1 MITRIIRFFLE
12 NKLIAFLLFLALAGW
27 GIATAPFDWE
37 IGWIPRDPV
46 PVDAIPDIGDN
57 QQIVF
62 TDWPGRSPQDIE
74 DQVTYPLTTQLLG
87 IPGVRTVRS
96 NSMFGFSAIN
106 IIFEDDV
113 EFYWSRARILE
124 KLNALPAGLLP
135 SGVQPALGPD
145 ATALGQIFWYT
156 LEGYDPDG
164 NPAGGWD
171 PHELRSIQDF
181 QVRYALSAVEGVAEV
196 SSIGGYVQ
204 EVQVDIDPVAMREAD
219 VSVVDVANAVR
230 NSNLDVGARTIEM
243 NRVEYVVRG
252 LGYVRSLED
261 VEESVVA
268 VRDNTPIRIRDVAKV
283 GRGPAQRRGALSKA
297 GAEAVGGVVVA
308 RFGENPLEVINR
320 VKEEIETIAPGLPS
334 RELADGT
341 VSQVKIVPFYDRTG
355 LIYETLGTLEEALS
369 LQILI
374 TIIVIIIMVMHLRSS
389 LIISILLP
397 LAVLMS
403 FILMKYV
410 GVDANVVAL
419 AGIAISIGTVVDMGI
434 VLTENMLQH
443 MRESRESGEKE
454 PLLEVIYRATA
465 EVSPAVVTALTTT
478 IVSFLP
484 VFMLEAQEGRL
495 FGPLAFTK
503 TFILLAAL
511 VIVLTILPALAHT
524 LFSQKIGRRRWRIF
538 WNVVLIVFGIWVAI
552 VWMAWAG
559 LAIIAL
565 GINNTLALAAANA
578 GAYVDDK
585 SDDPYNDFASKGRA
599 AVHPDDSVFTRYLK
613 QYAPVYASWAP
624 WIGNLIVILA
634 VAWLLAGNWLPL
646 GAQSPVALSFLFLVL
661 TGIVLFGLFYL
672 YIRFYR
678 SILEWVLHHKGVFL
692 ILPLLLL
699 FLGYLGWRGFG
710 TAFSP
715 VSTGLSNLGWDVEET
730 RLWSALD
737 ERFPGLGREFMPKL
751 DEGSF
756 LLMPTTMPHAGTEEA
771 RQMMQE
777 MDMRIASIPEVE
789 EVVGKIGRVESALDP
804 APLSMFETVIIYK
817 SEFKTDDRGRRI
829 RFRVDN
835 GEFVRDGDGNLIS
848 DRRGLFYR
856 QWRDEIQST
865 DDIWT
870 EVLHASDLPGVTS
883 APKLHPI
890 ETRLVM
896 LQTGMRANMGVRIS
910 GPDLETI
917 EGFAMALEREIRG
930 VDGVRP
936 ASVFAD
942 RVVGKPYIEIDIDR
956 RAIGRHGLTIRD
968 VQQVITMA
976 IGGEAVGTTVEGR
989 DRYPMRVRYAR
1000 EYRDHPEAMAR
1011 VLVPAPDGSQIPLG
1025 QLAGIRF
1032 ATGPMNIRSE
1042 NTFKN
1047 AYVTFDRMAGE
1058 APVEVVDRVRAHLD
1072 RQISEGHLTVPD
1084 GIRYVFEGEFRHQQ
1098 RAAERLA
1105 IILPITLLIIF
1116 LLIYFQFRSVP
1127 VTAIIFTSIALVWAG
1142 GFLMLWLYGQGWFL
1156 NFSVLGMELREF
1168 LQMGT
1173 VNLSVAV
1180 WVGFLALFGIA
1191 VDDGVIM
1198 STYLQQRFEK
1208 NRPADR
1214 AAIYQTVLEAAQRR
1228 VRPCLMTTGTTML
1241 ALLPI
1246 LSSTGKGSE
1255 IMAPM
1260 AIPAFGGMFALL
1272 VSLLL
1277 VPMLYA
1283 ALKEAELKRASRR
1296 STS

>member
-12 NKLIAFLLFLALAGW
+12 NKLVALLLFLALAGW
-27 GIATAPFDWE
+27 GLATAPFDWD

-57 QQIVF
+57 QQIIF
-62 TDWPGRSPQDIE
+62 TEWSGRSPQDIE

-87 IPGVRTVRS
+87 IPGVRTIRS
-96 NSMFGFSAIN
+96 NSMFGFSTIN

-135 SGVQPALGPD
+135 PEVQPALGPD

-156 LEGYDPDG
+156 LEGYDHEG

-171 PHELRSIQDF
+171 PQELRSIQDF

-196 SSIGGYVQ
+196 ASIGGYVQ
-204 EVQVDIDPVAMREAD
+204 EVQVDIDPVAMREAG
-219 VSVVDVANAVR
+219 VSVLDVANAVR

-243 NRVEYVVRG
+243 NRAEYVVRG

-261 VEESVVA
+261 LEESVVA
-268 VRDNTPIRIRDVAKV
+268 VWDNTPIRIRDVAKV

-320 VKEEIETIAPGLPS
+320 VKEEIGTISPGLPS
-334 RELADGT
+334 KELADGT

-465 EVSPAVVTALTTT
+465 EVSPAVVTALSTT

-503 TFILLAAL
+503 TFILIAAL

-524 LFSQKIGRRRWRIF
+524 LFSQKIGRRRWRIL
-538 WNVVLIVFGIWVAI
+538 WNGVLIAFGFWTAV

-565 GINNTLALAAANA
+565 GINNLLAMAAAHAGEYPDDMA
-578 GAYVDDK
+578 GAAQVK
-585 SDDPYNDFASKGRA
+585 
-599 AVHPDDSVFTRYLK
+599 RYG
-613 QYAPVYASWAP
+613 PVYADWSP
-624 WIGNLIVILA
+624 WLSNVIVILA

-646 GAQSPVALSFLFLVL
+646 GPQSPVALSFLFLLL
-661 TGIVLFGLFYL
+661 TGIILFGFFYL
-672 YIRFYR
+672 YIRYYR
-678 SILEWVLHHKGVFL
+678 TILQWVLQHKAVFL
-692 ILPLLLL
+692 VLPLLVLL
-699 FLGYLGWRGFG
+699 LGAMSWRGFSS
-710 TAFSP
+710 TFSF
-715 VSTGLSNLGWDVEET
+715 VSTGFGTLGWNVEET
-730 RLWSALD
+730 RAWSALD
-737 ERFPGLGREFMPKL
+737 ERFPGLGQEFMPKL

-817 SEFKTDDRGRRI
+817 SEFMTDDRGRRI

-835 GEFVRDGDGNLIS
+835 GEFVRDGEGNLIP
-848 DRRGLFYR
+848 DRRGRFYR
-856 QWRDEIQST
+856 QWRDEIRST

-917 EGFAMALEREIRG
+917 EGFAMELEREIRG

-956 RAIGRHGLTIRD
+956 RAIARHGLTVRD
-968 VQQVITMA
+968 VQQVITTA
-976 IGGEAVGTTVEGR
+976 IGGETVSTTVEGR
-989 DRYPMRVRYAR
+989 ERYPMRVRYAR

-1011 VLVPAPDGSQIPLG
+1011 VLVPVPDGSQIPLG
-1025 QLAGIRF
+1025 QLAEIRF

-1058 APVEVVDRVRAHLD
+1058 APVDVVERVRAHLD
-1072 RQISEGHLTVPD
+1072 RQIGEGRLTVPD
-1084 GIRYVFEGEFRHQQ
+1084 GIRYVFEGEFRNQQ
-1098 RAAERLA
+1098 RASERLSV
-1105 IILPITLLIIF
+1105 ILPITLLIIF

-1127 VTAIIFTSIALVWAG
+1127 VTTIIFSSIALVWAG

-1156 NFSVLGMELREF
+1156 DFSVLGMELREF

-1208 NRPADR
+1208 DKPVDLAS
-1214 AAIYQTVLEAAQRR
+1214 IHETVLDGAQRR

-1246 LSSTGKGSE
+1246 LSSTGKGAE
-1255 IMAPM
+1255 IMIPM

-1296 STS
+1296 SSP